1 MLTRERVMMMM
12 KKMRNPMVTRTKVE
26 TMTIARQR
34 KGKRWRA
41 MTMKLRRKL
50 MSRVKTNDRP
60 GECVTLGNLE
70 DFVSRGKRSENSIV
84 EKPVEHA
91 S

>member
-1 MLTRERVMMMM
+1 MLTRERVMMMR
-12 KKMRNPMVTRTKVE
+12 KKMRNPILTRTKVE
-26 TMTIARQR
+26 TMTIARQK

-50 MSRVKTNDRP
+50 MSRVKTSHRP
-60 GECVTLGNLE
+60 GECVLLGNLG
-70 DFVSRGKRSENSIV
+70 DFVSRGKKSENRIV